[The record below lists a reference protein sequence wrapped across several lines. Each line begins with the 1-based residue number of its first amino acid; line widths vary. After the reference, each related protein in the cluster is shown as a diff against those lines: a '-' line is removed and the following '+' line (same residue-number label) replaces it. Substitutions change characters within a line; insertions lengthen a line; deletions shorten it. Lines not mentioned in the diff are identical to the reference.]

1 MDGFESLEKY
11 LCFSFLA
18 ISPLIMVRFEKF
30 KNWHA
35 AENVLC
41 RDIVPIGGTSGHL
54 GRNRDCPAE
63 IGTLD
68 MSVLRTNKPANSRKF
83 EKALSFLEILGS
95 LIEF

>member
-63 IGTLD
+63 IGTVD
-68 MSVLRTNKPANSRKF
+68 MSDVC
-83 EKALSFLEILGS
+83 ALKKIRYSQPSFGPLE
-95 LIEF
+95 F